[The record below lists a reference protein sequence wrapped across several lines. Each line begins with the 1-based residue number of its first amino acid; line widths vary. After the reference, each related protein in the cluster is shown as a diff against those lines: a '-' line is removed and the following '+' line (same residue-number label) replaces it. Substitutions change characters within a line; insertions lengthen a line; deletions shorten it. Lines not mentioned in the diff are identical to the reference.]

1 MSKEI
6 YTCDACTIPSKRK
19 LDVTNARI
27 AAKSECGLPMSKNQR
42 NIWSVRS
49 TPRSGI
55 EKLRRKKQNGY
66 QR

>member
-6 YTCDACTIPSKRK
+6 YTCDAKRK